1 MRIWAHAEPF
11 RRACAR
17 ISMLGCRMSDEPLRI
32 MLTKAVEQL
41 REATDLTM
49 DEVIG
54 LRRLPETA
62 RTPDVCYS
70 LGVIEG
76 AATALRATPREM
88 LEDHD
93 LLTAPKRA

>member
-1 MRIWAHAEPF
+1 
-11 RRACAR
+11 
-17 ISMLGCRMSDEPLRI
+17 MSEEPLLS

-41 REATDLTM
+41 RAATDLTM

-76 AATALRATPREM
+76 AATALRATPREL
-88 LEDHD
+88 LEDHN

>member
-1 MRIWAHAEPF
+1 
-11 RRACAR
+11 
-17 ISMLGCRMSDEPLRI
+17 MSDELLQI

-41 REATDLTM
+41 RAATDLTM

-54 LRRLPETA
+54 LRALPETA

>member
-1 MRIWAHAEPF
+1 
-11 RRACAR
+11 
-17 ISMLGCRMSDEPLRI
+17 MSDVALQD
-32 MLTKAVEQL
+32 MLAKAVAQL

-54 LRRLPETA
+54 LRRLPESV
-62 RTPDVCYS
+62 RTPEVCYS

>member
-1 MRIWAHAEPF
+1 M
-11 RRACAR
+11 
-17 ISMLGCRMSDEPLRI
+17 GDEPLRN
-32 MLTKAVEQL
+32 MLTKAVAQL
-41 REATDLTM
+41 RAATDLTM

-54 LRRLPETA
+54 LRTLPESA
-62 RTPDVCYS
+62 RTPENCYS

-93 LLTAPKRA
+93 LLTAAKGT

>member
-1 MRIWAHAEPF
+1 
-11 RRACAR
+11 
-17 ISMLGCRMSDEPLRI
+17 MSDDALRT

-41 REATDLTM
+41 RAATDLTM

-54 LRRLPETA
+54 IRRLPDDA

-76 AATALRATPREM
+76 AATALRATPREL

-93 LLTAPKRA
+93 LLTAPKRS

>member
-1 MRIWAHAEPF
+1 MVDDA
-11 RRACAR
+11 
-17 ISMLGCRMSDEPLRI
+17 LRKVLI
-32 MLTKAVEQL
+32 EAVAQL
-41 REATDLTM
+41 RTATQLTM

-54 LRRLPETA
+54 VRAIRALPEA
-62 RTPDVCYS
+62 VRTPEVCYA

-93 LLTAPKRA
+93 LLTAAKGA